1 MVFIETFMINNLV
14 MKALNKFDY
23 KIQNVTFVTQS

>member
-1 MVFIETFMINNLV
+1 MAFTETYMTNNLV

-23 KIQNVTFVTQS
+23 KLQNVTFVTQS